1 MIALTITRTIVIVI
15 LWSSIKE
22 VHANGPKLNTLFVDI
37 GQLYPRADFA
47 GVLIDLNVDQ
57 AIARGKAALNLTDHF
72 LQHSYNK
79 PKQIIGQWTGGE

>member
-1 MIALTITRTIVIVI
+1 MIALAITRTIVVVI
-15 LWSSIKE
+15 LLSSIAK
-22 VHANGPKLNTLFVDI
+22 VHTNGPHLNTLFVDI

-57 AIARGKAALNLTDHF
+57 AITRGKAAINLTNHF

-79 PKQIIGQWTGGE
+79 PKQLIG